1 MRKTAWT
8 IALLSA
14 LAWTPAY
21 AQDDKAK
28 DWCTDAHMQ
37 EMDSSISAMTDAAKQ
52 KEAKSHLD
60 MSREAMQ
67 KGDMPGCVQHMKET
81 HKAMGL

>member
-37 EMDSSISAMTDAAKQ
+37 AMDSSIAAMTDAEKQ

-60 MSREAMQ
+60 MSRDAMQ
-67 KGDMPGCVQHMKET
+67 KGDMPGCVEHMEAT
-81 HKAMGL
+81 HKAMGS

>member
-1 MRKTAWT
+1 MRNTALT

-14 LAWTPAY
+14 LAWAPAY
-21 AQDDKAK
+21 AEDDKAK
-28 DWCTDAHMQ
+28 TWCTDAHMQ
-37 EMDSSISAMTDAAKQ
+37 EMDSSISAMTDADKQ
-52 KEAKSHLD
+52 KEAKAHLD

-67 KGDMPGCVQHMKET
+67 KQDMTGCVEHMKET